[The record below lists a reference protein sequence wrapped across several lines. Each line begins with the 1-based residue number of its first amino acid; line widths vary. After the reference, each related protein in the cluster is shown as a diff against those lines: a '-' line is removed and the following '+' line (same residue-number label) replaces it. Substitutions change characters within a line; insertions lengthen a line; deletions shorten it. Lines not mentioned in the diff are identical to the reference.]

1 MITIFDDPRM
11 VVINEDILNTLIST
25 TQLTVKD
32 LEALK
37 PLPTQKA
44 QNKTSKPD
52 FKPNP
57 HLGEGTASQTE
68 WEYREKILSLLKTL
82 YTDIQNIKTKEETHP
97 YLRTS
102 QENQLIDQFIQEGQ
116 ELVKEHITKTYQEKH
131 QLATEKLK
139 KIGIKQR
146 TPPTPSET
154 MNLLIDYQ
162 TFSIKKIGE
171 TLRLQLENNDKLNNY
186 FQAAYGTR

>member
-97 YLRTS
+97 YLKTS

-139 KIGIKQR
+139 KNRDKQKN
-146 TPPTPSET
+146 TPHTHRNHEPTH
-154 MNLLIDYQ
+154 
-162 TFSIKKIGE
+162 
-171 TLRLQLENNDKLNNY
+171 RLPNIQHQKSRGNITIT
-186 FQAAYGTR
+186 TRK

>member
-1 MITIFDDPRM
+1 MFDPHEM
-11 VVINEDILNTLIST
+11 VLINEDILNTLIT
-25 TQLTVKD
+25 TSQLTVED
-32 LEALK
+32 LK
-37 PLPTQKA
+37 PLKSLPTQKA
-44 QNKTSKPD
+44 QNKTGKPD

-68 WEYREKILSLLKTL
+68 WEYRENILSLLKTL
-82 YTDIQNIKTKEETHP
+82 YTNIQNIKTKEETHP
-97 YLRTS
+97 YLKTS

-116 ELVKEHITKTYQEKH
+116 KLVKEHITKTYQEKH